1 MVNQASMTG
10 ESLPVKK
17 SAGSYAYAGTEVE
30 EGECVIAVE
39 KAAGGGLYDRLVRM
53 I

>member
-1 MVNQASMTG
+1 MTG

-17 SAGSYAYAGTEVE
+17 SAGSYAYAGTVVE

-39 KAAGGGLYDRLVRM
+39 KAAAADGTTA
-53 I
+53 